1 MNLNLML
8 KVLMIVCG
16 AAAFQARAE
25 SGLYLGGGIG
35 QATVREST
43 PAGEFDADNAAY
55 KAFVGY
61 RIGVLP
67 IVDLAAEGG
76 YVNFGKPS
84 QTLGGQ
90 SAEFKLHGA
99 YAAGLL
105 LFPIGPIDLYGKL
118 GIINAQ
124 AESRLGATSS
134 SSTDT
139 DAFYGAG
146 VGFRI
151 WKIGVRAEY
160 ERYQIRDVDRVQMF
174 SLNALFQ
181 F

>member
-1 MNLNLML
+1 MNAKLLL
-8 KVLMIVCG
+8 TAAVLACG
-16 AAAFQARAE
+16 LTAIDARAD

-35 QATVREST
+35 QATIRDST
-43 PAGEFDADNAAY
+43 SAGEFDADNAAY

-61 RIGVLP
+61 RLGALP
-67 IVDLAAEGG
+67 FMDLAAEGG

-90 SAEFKLHGA
+90 NAEVKVHGP
-99 YAAGLL
+99 YAAALL
-105 LFPIGPIDLYGKL
+105 IFPIGPIDLYGKL
-118 GIINAQ
+118 GIINAKT
-124 AESRLGATSS
+124 ESHLGATSS
-134 SSTDT
+134 SRSGT

-151 WKIGVRAEY
+151 WKIGMRAEY

-174 SLNALFQ
+174 SISALFQ

>member
-1 MNLNLML
+1 MNPKLQLT
-8 KVLMIVCG
+8 
-16 AAAFQARAE
+16 AAALACSLAAFNARAE

-35 QATVREST
+35 LATVKDST
-43 PAGEFDADNAAY
+43 TAGEFDADNAAY

-61 RIGVLP
+61 RVGLVP
-67 IVDLAAEGG
+67 IIDLAAEGG

-90 SAEFKLHGA
+90 NAEFKLHGA

-105 LFPIGPIDLYGKL
+105 IFPVGPIDLYGKL
-118 GIINAQ
+118 GVINAKI
-124 AESRLGATSS
+124 ESHLGTTSS
-134 SSTDT
+134 SRSGT

-160 ERYQIRDVDRVQMF
+160 ERYQIRDVDRVQMY
-174 SLNALFQ
+174 SVSALFQ